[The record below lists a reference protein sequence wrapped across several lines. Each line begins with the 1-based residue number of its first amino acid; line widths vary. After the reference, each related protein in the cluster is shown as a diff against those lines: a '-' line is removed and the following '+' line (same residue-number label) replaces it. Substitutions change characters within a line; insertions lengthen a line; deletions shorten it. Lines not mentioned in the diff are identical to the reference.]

1 MAVVVTTV
9 KTEREGWWGGRDPG
23 KMVGP
28 PGESCPSSLDPWVGC
43 APDEGRTRWGLPGS
57 LFLLTSREHS
67 LVGNEMQIDGKD
79 NEPACGR
86 WGSL

>member
-1 MAVVVTTV
+1 MTVTP
-9 KTEREGWWGGRDPG
+9 GSWQGSLGR
-23 KMVGP
+23 VL
-28 PGESCPSSLDPWVGC
+28 SSLDPLVGC
-43 APDEGRTRWGLPGS
+43 APDKDRTRWGLPGS

-67 LVGNEMQIDGKD
+67 LVGNEMQIDRKD